1 MFWAVCATH
10 CVAVSVCLTGCRR
23 WLDSQRRLAELEAQ
37 SVASRGASPQPA
49 MQQPVASPGPAQD
62 AANMTVKEGAADV
75 VYDVE
80 VITADCKVGAH
91 VLEREV
97 APLCKTDQQGG
108 TKPCSCCPYAQSV
121 SRP

>member
-1 MFWAVCATH
+1 MVWAVCAAQQLH
-10 CVAVSVCLTGCRR
+10 ASVCLTGCRR

-49 MQQPVASPGPAQD
+49 MQPPMD
-62 AANMTVKEGAADV
+62 AKEGAADM

-80 VITADCKVGAH
+80 VITADCKVRAL

-97 APLCKTDQQGG
+97 AYLCKRVLQGG
-108 TKPCSCCPYAQSV
+108 RMTMRLLSLCTD
-121 SRP
+121 